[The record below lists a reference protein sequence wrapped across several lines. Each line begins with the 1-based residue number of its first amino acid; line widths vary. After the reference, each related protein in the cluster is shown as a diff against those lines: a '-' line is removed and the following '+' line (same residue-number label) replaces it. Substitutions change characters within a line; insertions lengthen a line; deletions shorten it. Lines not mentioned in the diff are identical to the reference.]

1 MILGKKE
8 NEVEENTTIK
18 VIFITEG
25 KKSVWYVK
33 RFSGLLKKH
42 KRTAAGFYFV
52 FWKYNEHILGSKRKS
67 IEY

>member
-1 MILGKKE
+1 MILGKKQ
-8 NEVEENTTIK
+8 NGVEENTTIK